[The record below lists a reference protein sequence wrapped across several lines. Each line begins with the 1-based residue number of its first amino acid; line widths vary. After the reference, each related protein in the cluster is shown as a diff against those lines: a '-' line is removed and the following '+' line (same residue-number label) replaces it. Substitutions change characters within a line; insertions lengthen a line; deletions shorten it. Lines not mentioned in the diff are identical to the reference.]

1 MSFEK
6 RAGAA
11 NERMVQILEF
21 IDKDNEA
28 ARLQGAAIAGV
39 LLGGWIAAGAIEMGY
54 SAVVAASIMTVG
66 TAAAFAIRT
75 VA

>member
-1 MSFEK
+1 MSLTE

-11 NERMVQILEF
+11 NKRMVQILSF
-21 IDKDNEA
+21 IDENSEA

-39 LLGGWIAAGAIEMGY
+39 LLGGWLAATGVEMGY
-54 SAVVAASIMTVG
+54 SAPVIASIMTVG
-66 TAAAFAIRT
+66 TATAFAIRA